1 MALLLGWTLI
11 LLSDKEHYSRGVA
24 GRLPSEQTLQPFQ
37 RRRVG
42 SVALPCLSSDAHC
55 VNFSLISPQTGI
67 RWVQS
72 EAFRP
77 DQTSCCHRH
86 VSVRVLMS
94 EFASFLFLAGI
105 NLLSSSIGCPLNRN
119 EEPNW
124 SILCKNI
131 PILLLFPPRKWASAA
146 ATGWSQPEGEEKE
159 GNRKFNFATERPCG
173 CCNHHRC
180 TTHFYWRVFHPSSR
194 QMCLRDAAGKVL
206 SCKNVGK
213 KATNL
218 GCLFY
223 QFIYL
228 FILPSF
234 ESSLRENGTT
244 WQVHPLQCCGS
255 KDMSAKKLHLLCL
268 SVYLL
273 ALSWNLNNVT
283 LFSWSLKGGSLSHN

>member
-1 MALLLGWTLI
+1 M
-11 LLSDKEHYSRGVA
+11 
-24 GRLPSEQTLQPFQ
+24 
-37 RRRVG
+37 
-42 SVALPCLSSDAHC
+42 
-55 VNFSLISPQTGI
+55 
-67 RWVQS
+67 QS
-72 EAFRP
+72 EALRP

-86 VSVRVLMS
+86 VSVCVLMS
-94 EFASFLFLAGI
+94 EIASFLFLAGI
-105 NLLSSSIGCPLNRN
+105 NLLSSSIGCPFNRN

-146 ATGWSQPEGEEKE
+146 ATGWSQPEGEKKE

-180 TTHFYWRVFHPSSR
+180 TTHFYWRVFHPNSP

-234 ESSLRENGTT
+234 ERSLRENGTT
-244 WQVHPLQCCGS
+244 WLVHPLQCCGN
-255 KDMSAKKLHLLCL
+255 KDTSAKKLQLLCL

-273 ALSWNLNNVT
+273 AWSWNLNNVT
-283 LFSWSLKGGSLSHN
+283 CRPVQLISERRQPLSQLASESLGSRMEREAENEDGMEEGEKKRAYEERLCLGKCHK